1 MRNLVWSI
9 VMKIA
14 VLMTLAILYTVFAAN
29 TVEGMWEYIGP
40 DMRALVILGFVAV
53 GLIFITL
60 FLGLTEMAID
70 KLHEIHTDELMDA
83 CYNHQHSEK
92 IDEQE

>member
-40 DMRALVILGFVAV
+40 DMRALVILG
-53 GLIFITL
+53 L
-60 FLGLTEMAID
+60 
-70 KLHEIHTDELMDA
+70 
-83 CYNHQHSEK
+83 S
-92 IDEQE
+92 